1 MPIKDH
7 FDEFNKV
14 ILDLWKANV
23 ENEDQALILLCLLPS
38 SYDHFMD
45 ILMYKND
52 SLSLEDAKA
61 SLNSREFKKQV
72 SISHNDDHTKSLIV
86 RCGINNKGSNSGGM
100 SRSKLKSRKIICFEC
115 HEVEKLINYKWLM

>member
-61 SLNSREFKKQV
+61 S
-72 SISHNDDHTKSLIV
+72 
-86 RCGINNKGSNSGGM
+86 
-100 SRSKLKSRKIICFEC
+100 
-115 HEVEKLINYKWLM
+115 

>member
-14 ILDLWKANV
+14 ILANV

-52 SLSLEDAKA
+52 SLSLEDAK
-61 SLNSREFKKQV
+61 LP
-72 SISHNDDHTKSLIV
+72 
-86 RCGINNKGSNSGGM
+86 
-100 SRSKLKSRKIICFEC
+100 
-115 HEVEKLINYKWLM
+115 

>member
-14 ILDLWKANV
+14 ILYLWKANV

-52 SLSLEDAKA
+52 SLSLEDAK
-61 SLNSREFKKQV
+61 LP
-72 SISHNDDHTKSLIV
+72 
-86 RCGINNKGSNSGGM
+86 
-100 SRSKLKSRKIICFEC
+100 
-115 HEVEKLINYKWLM
+115 